1 MRKATGSKSVADM
14 WLWKEIFV
22 DEARVHG
29 FARRLMCWMRSNR
42 NRCPMMWRNF
52 HGEWRVFRNK
62 GKGEVTGGILSLPGE
77 AAEKVVQEG
86 PKKCEKLI

>member
-1 MRKATGSKSVADM
+1 MR
-14 WLWKEIFV
+14 E
-22 DEARVHG
+22 
-29 FARRLMCWMRSNR
+29 FARKLMRWMRGDR
-42 NRCPMMWRNF
+42 NRRPMMWRNF
-52 HGEWRVFRNK
+52 RGKWRVSRNK